1 MRAKALLAKP
11 KVSHFG
17 QTNSPGCFT
26 REIPGALGE
35 HGAPCQ
41 AALKVA
47 VGNRKEPC
55 GSVVPH
61 FGPQLAIYKMRL
73 HLLTCLH
80 HGTPG
85 KSKGEKKKK
94 EVTGTEQSTTGH
106 HSCSLNST
114 PCLPD
119 EAVPPR
125 ATAYRCQQM
134 AVCTGPWALDIS
146 TPVEHIPRKAWS
158 SLLSSVF
165 STNTSG
171 NAGKVPED
179 KALPCRQ
186 AVVQPAFT

>member
-1 MRAKALLAKP
+1 M
-11 KVSHFG
+11 
-17 QTNSPGCFT
+17 
-26 REIPGALGE
+26 
-35 HGAPCQ
+35 
-41 AALKVA
+41 KVA
-47 VGNRKEPC
+47 VGNRKEAC

-61 FGPQLAIYKMRL
+61 FGPQLA
-73 HLLTCLH
+73 HLQNEVAPLDLST
-80 HGTPG
+80 
-85 KSKGEKKKK
+85 SWDAWEEQRRKKKK
-94 EVTGTEQSTTGH
+94 VTGTEQSTTGH
-106 HSCSLNST
+106 RSCSLNST

-186 AVVQPAFT
+186 AVVQPAFI